1 MELRL
6 LFSWL
11 YSTEITL
18 DFLGDPNKISRVVKC
33 GRERQKSQS
42 QSKVIWERLD
52 SHCWLL
58 KWKESLVNEQ
68 GQLWK
73 LEKSTKWIFPLS
85 FQKDSPVETLILVQ
99 WDNKFVT

>member
-11 YSTEITL
+11 YSREIIL

-42 QSKVIWERLD
+42 QSNVIWERLD
-52 SHCWLL
+52 QSLLAFKMEGVSHQWTGAALEAG
-58 KWKESLVNEQ
+58 KVN
-68 GQLWK
+68 K
-73 LEKSTKWIFPLS
+73 MDFPLEFPERQS
-85 FQKDSPVETLILVQ
+85 CWNFDFSPVR
-99 WDNKFVT
+99 